1 MHPKEIIQHW
11 VKIFN
16 SGNAQ
21 ALATLYHDGAI
32 NHQVNQEPTVGKIA
46 IQKKFENEYK
56 ESEKVC
62 NVDWGIL
69 EWREPLGLRGCGF
82 FHILNDKIKLQ
93 RGYWDLLSFL
103 RQHKLPLPRE

>member
-46 IQKKFENEYK
+46 IQEKFEN
-56 ESEKVC
+56 SRVARPF
-62 NVDWGIL
+62 GPQ
-69 EWREPLGLRGCGF
+69 RLRF
-82 FHILNDKIKLQ
+82 FS
-93 RGYWDLLSFL
+93 YS
-103 RQHKLPLPRE
+103 